1 MDFGSE
7 SFSLARASIY
17 AKHLTVYW
25 EISLYLIENTA
36 AVNSFTIFVMY
47 YMNKIKKIL
56 VLTPRF
62 SYSRVSIW
70 YEFYTLA

>member
-1 MDFGSE
+1 MDFESE
-7 SFSLARASIY
+7 SFSLAKDSIY
-17 AKHLTVYW
+17 AKHLTVNW
-25 EISLYLIENTA
+25 EIPIYLIENTV

-56 VLTPRF
+56 VLTLRF

-70 YEFYTLA
+70 YEFYTSA